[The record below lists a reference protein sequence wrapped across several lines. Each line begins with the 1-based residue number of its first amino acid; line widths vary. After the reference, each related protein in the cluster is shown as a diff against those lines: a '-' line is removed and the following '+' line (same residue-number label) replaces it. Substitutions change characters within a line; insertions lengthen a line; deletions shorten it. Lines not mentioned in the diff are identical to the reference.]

1 MPDDRELIEQILAGN
16 HQLYSQ
22 IIDRYKGKIVTYLYK
37 MIGNMPDAQDLAQD
51 VFTKTFY
58 LLKDYRPEHKFSS
71 WLYRIASN
79 HCLDEIRRRKR
90 TEQTA
95 IVEEQIVD
103 PETPETTLLK
113 KERDAQLERSIM
125 LLDEEYREVFVLHY
139 LKRLSYREIS
149 ERLSLTESAV
159 QMRLFRARKEMKKS
173 LTKTMGGGDVYDML
187 HV

>member
-1 MPDDRELIEQILAGN
+1 MLDDRELIEQIQAGN

-58 LLKDYRPEHKFSS
+58 LLKDYRPERKFSS

-79 HCLDEIRRRKR
+79 HCLDEMRRRKR

-103 PETPETTLLK
+103 PETPETALLY
-113 KERDAQLERSIM
+113 KERDTQLERSIM

-139 LKRLSYREIS
+139 LQRLSYREIS